1 MLIAPVTIGDGAYT
15 AAGSV
20 INEDVPPGA
29 LGIGRARQVNILG
42 WVLKKRKG
50 SKSANAAEEKK

>member
-1 MLIAPVTIGDGAYT
+1 MKTFR
-15 AAGSV
+15 
-20 INEDVPPGA
+20 PGA

-50 SKSANAAEEKK
+50 TTSAAAAEKKEKR